1 LAGAITCGVGVLIGL
16 PALRLSGLYL
26 ALITL
31 MAAGAGAQ
39 SQDHAFTPQDIE
51 AGSRLY
57 AGQCAQ
63 CHGPNGDL
71 VSGINLRR
79 GQFRKPLSDDDLRQT
94 ISSGVP
100 GAAMPPFKL
109 QPAELDGLV
118 AFIRAGFDVS
128 GMVVKIGDAGRGKA
142 LFDGKGACGTCHRVN
157 GKGPR
162 VAPDLSDIG
171 GARSPAQLYRSLTD
185 PVTQMMPINR
195 PVRIL
200 TRDGRTIR
208 GRRVNEDTFT
218 VQLIDEQERL
228 LSLDKADIRELE
240 LSKTS
245 PMPPATA
252 FAQDELAD
260 VIAYL
265 LSLKGQP

>member
-1 LAGAITCGVGVLIGL
+1 
-16 PALRLSGLYL
+16 
-26 ALITL
+26 
-31 MAAGAGAQ
+31 
-39 SQDHAFTPQDIE
+39 
-51 AGSRLY
+51 
-57 AGQCAQ
+57 
-63 CHGPNGDL
+63 
-71 VSGINLRR
+71 
-79 GQFRKPLSDDDLRQT
+79 
-94 ISSGVP
+94 
-100 GAAMPPFKL
+100 
-109 QPAELDGLV
+109 
-118 AFIRAGFDVS
+118 
-128 GMVVKIGDAGRGKA
+128 
-142 LFDGKGACGTCHRVN
+142 VN

>member
-1 LAGAITCGVGVLIGL
+1 
-16 PALRLSGLYL
+16 
-26 ALITL
+26 
-31 MAAGAGAQ
+31 M
-39 SQDHAFTPQDIE
+39 
-51 AGSRLY
+51 
-57 AGQCAQ
+57 
-63 CHGPNGDL
+63 
-71 VSGINLRR
+71 
-79 GQFRKPLSDDDLRQT
+79 SDDDLRRT

-128 GMVVKIGDAGRGKA
+128 GKVVKIGDAARGQA
-142 LFDGKGACGTCHRVN
+142 LFDGRGACGTCHRVN

-162 VAPDLSDIG
+162 VAPDLSEIG
-171 GARSPAQLYRSLTD
+171 AARSPAQLYRSLTD
-185 PVTQMMPINR
+185 PVSQMMPINR

-228 LSLDKADIRELE
+228 VSLDKADIRENRGLE
-240 LSKTS
+240 
-245 PMPPATA
+245 
-252 FAQDELAD
+252 DLAD
-260 VIAYL
+260 ATCGVCT
-265 LSLKGQP
+265 GRTR

>member
-1 LAGAITCGVGVLIGL
+1 MQRQFRWAVLVSAGLIIH
-16 PALRLSGLYL
+16 A
-26 ALITL
+26 T
-31 MAAGAGAQ
+31 GARAQ
-39 SQDHAFTPQDIE
+39 TQDHAFTPQDIE
-51 AGSRLY
+51 TGSRLY
-57 AGQCAQ
+57 AAQCAQ

-71 VSGINLRR
+71 VSGVNLRR
-79 GQFRKPLSDDDLRQT
+79 GQFRKPMSDDDLRRT
-94 ISSGVP
+94 VSSGVP

-128 GMVVKIGDAGRGKA
+128 GMVVKIGDAARGQA

-162 VAPDLSDIG
+162 VAPDLSEIG
-171 GARSPAQLYRSLTD
+171 AARSPAQLYRSLTD
-185 PVTQMMPINR
+185 PVSQMMPINR

-240 LSKTS
+240 VSKTS
-245 PMPPATA
+245 PMPPAA
-252 FAQDELAD
+252 FAQGELAD

>member
-1 LAGAITCGVGVLIGL
+1 
-16 PALRLSGLYL
+16 
-26 ALITL
+26 
-31 MAAGAGAQ
+31 
-39 SQDHAFTPQDIE
+39 
-51 AGSRLY
+51 
-57 AGQCAQ
+57 
-63 CHGPNGDL
+63 
-71 VSGINLRR
+71 
-79 GQFRKPLSDDDLRQT
+79 
-94 ISSGVP
+94 
-100 GAAMPPFKL
+100 MPPFKL

-208 GRRVNEDTFT
+208 GRRINEDTFT

-228 LSLDKADIRELE
+228 LSLDKADIRELSSRKPHRC
-240 LSKTS
+240 LRLRRSRKTNWRMS
-245 PMPPATA
+245 S
-252 FAQDELAD
+252 L
-260 VIAYL
+260 YL